1 MSFDLSKSRIYIYTC
16 IRIGD
21 IVEFLQE
28 GLQKVDSAEEYAE
41 LEICELYEVINGKEV
56 YATLTINDKDVI
68 EMLKPF
74 VVIMEEHKTVIAH
87 QIWHCHLQNH
97 SVPISLPE
105 VATKIWAPV
114 CTEIQQFIEKCYD
127 QSITLK
133 EIDHYLKDVLP
144 QNLEEVICRL
154 VNGYN
159 LCLDKPV
166 STTWI
171 SQFVISVNY
180 YRDACT
186 AQVAA
191 QLILTAKDALML
203 EGNFKELEKFKSKV
217 CLYLVP
223 NYAYVAT

>member
-1 MSFDLSKSRIYIYTC
+1 MAMYVNLTTISFDLKSCVC
-16 IRIGD
+16 IRTYVGD
-21 IVEFLQE
+21 IVEVIQE

-41 LEICELYEVINGKEV
+41 LKVCELYDVINGGEV
-56 YATLTINDKDVI
+56 YAVLTINDKDVN

-74 VVIMEEHKTVIAH
+74 AVMMEEHTTVIT
-87 QIWHCHLQNH
+87 QNIWNCHVQRH
-97 SVPISLPE
+97 SVLPLPE
-105 VATKIWAPV
+105 VATKVWAPV
-114 CTEIQQFIEKCYD
+114 CTEIQQLVEKCYD

-133 EIDHYLKDVLP
+133 EIDYYLNDILP

-154 VNGYN
+154 VKGYN
-159 LCLDKPV
+159 LCIDKPV

-171 SQFVISVNY
+171 TRFVISVNY

-191 QLILTAKDALML
+191 QLILIAKDALML

-217 CLYLVP
+217 CILF
-223 NYAYVAT
+223 